1 MIRHATL
8 DSQLAVVCRIVDIAK
23 SRKLLTEYN
32 VSCGTSSK
40 KNRRTETSL
49 SEGTSQEEH
58 RGYTDTATDQQWTLD
73 ALYTKGIA
81 QRNKQIQLCA
91 VCKPCKDGGPL
102 PNSPDK

>member
-1 MIRHATL
+1 MKDRMIRHATL

-40 KNRRTETSL
+40 KNRRTDTSL

-58 RGYTDTATDQQWTLD
+58 RSYTDTATDQQWTLD

-91 VCKPCKDGGPL
+91 VCKPCKD
-102 PNSPDK
+102 